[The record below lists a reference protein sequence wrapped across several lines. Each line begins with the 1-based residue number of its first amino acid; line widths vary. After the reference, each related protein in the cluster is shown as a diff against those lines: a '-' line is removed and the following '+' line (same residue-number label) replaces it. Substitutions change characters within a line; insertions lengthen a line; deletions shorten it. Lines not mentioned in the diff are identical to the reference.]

1 MDIVGRRNWYF
12 LLSLAIILPGII
24 SMAFFGFRLGI
35 DFAGGDQYNLA
46 FTKPVQASVVQKEM
60 DTFNVEA
67 TVQQAGPNG
76 VLITTKPLSS
86 AQETSIRPDL
96 SQQSPLGPARSSYAQ
111 VGPTIARELVVG
123 AGGLIAIASILI
135 VIYLSFRFNYKFA
148 VCAILALLHDVFV
161 LTGIYS
167 ILGKVFNL
175 PLGEI
180 NTLFVTAVLTVIG
193 FSVHDTIVIFDRIR
207 ENLRQASRLTFEQN
221 VNLSI
226 IQSVARSVNT
236 SMTVVFVLVALFL
249 ISPQNIKGFT
259 LALLIGIVSGTYSSI
274 FNASP
279 LLVVWRRLA
288 PREGVLYSGPSEYEL
303 CKAGP
308 SALFLLV
315 ATPSTTSQLD
325 RIRELIMPTVS
336 FLGYQLYDLALA
348 GSGSSTTLRVRIDRP
363 EGVTLADCERV
374 SKSVSALLDQAD
386 PFPTRYELE
395 VSSPGAER
403 PLRNLDEYRRFI
415 GRRAN
420 VRYRMGGD
428 SEQVAEG
435 RLTAVS
441 DDMIELQ
448 LGEGKHL
455 RTVAIPLVDIV
466 SARLAIDLSRR

>member
-46 FTKPVQASVVQKEM
+46 FTRPVQATVVQKEM

-67 TVQQAGPNG
+67 TVQQAGANG

-86 AQETSIRPDL
+86 AQETTIRADL
-96 SQQSPLGPARSSYAQ
+96 AQKFPLDPSRSSYAQ

-123 AGGLIAIASILI
+123 AGGLIVIASILI

-226 IQSVARSVNT
+226 IQSLARSLNT

-279 LLVVWRRLA
+279 LLVVWRRLD
-288 PREGVLYSGPSEYEL
+288 PR
-303 CKAGP
+303 
-308 SALFLLV
+308 
-315 ATPSTTSQLD
+315 
-325 RIRELIMPTVS
+325 
-336 FLGYQLYDLALA
+336 
-348 GSGSSTTLRVRIDRP
+348 
-363 EGVTLADCERV
+363 
-374 SKSVSALLDQAD
+374 
-386 PFPTRYELE
+386 
-395 VSSPGAER
+395 
-403 PLRNLDEYRRFI
+403 
-415 GRRAN
+415 
-420 VRYRMGGD
+420 
-428 SEQVAEG
+428 
-435 RLTAVS
+435 
-441 DDMIELQ
+441 
-448 LGEGKHL
+448 
-455 RTVAIPLVDIV
+455 
-466 SARLAIDLSRR
+466 

>member
-1 MDIVGRRNWYF
+1 VNIVGRRNWYF

-24 SMAFFGFRLGI
+24 SMAVFGFRLGI
-35 DFAGGDQYNLA
+35 DFQGGDQYSLA
-46 FTKPVQASVVQKEM
+46 FKQPVQASAVQKEM

-67 TVQQAGPNG
+67 TVQQAGSNG
-76 VLITTKPLSS
+76 VLITTKPLSP
-86 AQETSIRPDL
+86 AQDSTIRADL
-96 SQQSPLGPARSSYAQ
+96 AKMFPTDFTRSSFAE

-175 PLGEI
+175 PVGEI

-226 IQSVARSVNT
+226 IQSLARSLNT

-279 LLVVWRRLA
+279 LLVVWRRLD
-288 PREGVLYSGPSEYEL
+288 PR
-303 CKAGP
+303 
-308 SALFLLV
+308 
-315 ATPSTTSQLD
+315 
-325 RIRELIMPTVS
+325 
-336 FLGYQLYDLALA
+336 
-348 GSGSSTTLRVRIDRP
+348 
-363 EGVTLADCERV
+363 
-374 SKSVSALLDQAD
+374 
-386 PFPTRYELE
+386 
-395 VSSPGAER
+395 
-403 PLRNLDEYRRFI
+403 
-415 GRRAN
+415 
-420 VRYRMGGD
+420 
-428 SEQVAEG
+428 
-435 RLTAVS
+435 
-441 DDMIELQ
+441 
-448 LGEGKHL
+448 
-455 RTVAIPLVDIV
+455 
-466 SARLAIDLSRR
+466 

>member
-24 SMAFFGFRLGI
+24 SMAVFGFRLGI

-46 FTKPVQASVVQKEM
+46 FTQPVQATTVQKEM

-86 AQETSIRPDL
+86 AQETTIRADL
-96 SQQSPLGPARSSYAQ
+96 AKKFPLDPSRSSYAQ

-123 AGGLIAIASILI
+123 AGGLIVIASILI
-135 VIYLSFRFNYKFA
+135 VIYLSIRFNYKFA

-226 IQSVARSVNT
+226 IQSLARSVNT

-279 LLVVWRRLA
+279 LLVVWRRLD
-288 PREGVLYSGPSEYEL
+288 PR
-303 CKAGP
+303 
-308 SALFLLV
+308 
-315 ATPSTTSQLD
+315 
-325 RIRELIMPTVS
+325 
-336 FLGYQLYDLALA
+336 
-348 GSGSSTTLRVRIDRP
+348 
-363 EGVTLADCERV
+363 
-374 SKSVSALLDQAD
+374 
-386 PFPTRYELE
+386 
-395 VSSPGAER
+395 
-403 PLRNLDEYRRFI
+403 
-415 GRRAN
+415 
-420 VRYRMGGD
+420 
-428 SEQVAEG
+428 
-435 RLTAVS
+435 
-441 DDMIELQ
+441 
-448 LGEGKHL
+448 
-455 RTVAIPLVDIV
+455 
-466 SARLAIDLSRR
+466 

>member
-86 AQETSIRPDL
+86 AQETTIRADL
-96 SQQSPLGPARSSYAQ
+96 AQKFPLDPSRSSYAQ

-135 VIYLSFRFNYKFA
+135 VIYLSIRFNYKFA
-148 VCAILALLHDVFV
+148 ICAILALLHDVFI

-226 IQSVARSVNT
+226 IQSIARSVNT

-279 LLVVWRRLA
+279 LLVVWRRLD
-288 PREGVLYSGPSEYEL
+288 PR
-303 CKAGP
+303 
-308 SALFLLV
+308 
-315 ATPSTTSQLD
+315 
-325 RIRELIMPTVS
+325 
-336 FLGYQLYDLALA
+336 
-348 GSGSSTTLRVRIDRP
+348 
-363 EGVTLADCERV
+363 
-374 SKSVSALLDQAD
+374 
-386 PFPTRYELE
+386 
-395 VSSPGAER
+395 
-403 PLRNLDEYRRFI
+403 
-415 GRRAN
+415 
-420 VRYRMGGD
+420 
-428 SEQVAEG
+428 
-435 RLTAVS
+435 
-441 DDMIELQ
+441 
-448 LGEGKHL
+448 
-455 RTVAIPLVDIV
+455 
-466 SARLAIDLSRR
+466 

>member
-46 FTKPVQASVVQKEM
+46 FTRPVQSTTVQKEM

-86 AQETSIRPDL
+86 AQETTIRADL
-96 SQQSPLGPARSSYAQ
+96 AKKFPLDPSRSSYAQ

-135 VIYLSFRFNYKFA
+135 VIYLSIRFNYKFA

-226 IQSVARSVNT
+226 IQSLARSVNT
-236 SMTVVFVLVALFL
+236 SLTVVFVLVALFL

-279 LLVVWRRLA
+279 LLVVWRRLD
-288 PREGVLYSGPSEYEL
+288 PR
-303 CKAGP
+303 
-308 SALFLLV
+308 
-315 ATPSTTSQLD
+315 
-325 RIRELIMPTVS
+325 
-336 FLGYQLYDLALA
+336 
-348 GSGSSTTLRVRIDRP
+348 
-363 EGVTLADCERV
+363 
-374 SKSVSALLDQAD
+374 
-386 PFPTRYELE
+386 
-395 VSSPGAER
+395 
-403 PLRNLDEYRRFI
+403 
-415 GRRAN
+415 
-420 VRYRMGGD
+420 
-428 SEQVAEG
+428 
-435 RLTAVS
+435 
-441 DDMIELQ
+441 
-448 LGEGKHL
+448 
-455 RTVAIPLVDIV
+455 
-466 SARLAIDLSRR
+466 

>member
-12 LLSLAIILPGII
+12 LLSLAIILPGIV

-46 FTKPVQASVVQKEM
+46 FTRPVQATTVQNEM

-86 AQETSIRPDL
+86 AQETAIRADL
-96 SQQSPLGPARSSYAQ
+96 AKKFPLDPSRSSYAQ

-123 AGGLIAIASILI
+123 AGGLIVIASILI
-135 VIYLSFRFNYKFA
+135 VIYLSIRFNYKFA
-148 VCAILALLHDVFV
+148 ICAILALLHDVFV

-226 IQSVARSVNT
+226 IQSLARSVNT

-279 LLVVWRRLA
+279 LLVVWRRLD
-288 PREGVLYSGPSEYEL
+288 PR
-303 CKAGP
+303 
-308 SALFLLV
+308 
-315 ATPSTTSQLD
+315 
-325 RIRELIMPTVS
+325 
-336 FLGYQLYDLALA
+336 
-348 GSGSSTTLRVRIDRP
+348 
-363 EGVTLADCERV
+363 
-374 SKSVSALLDQAD
+374 
-386 PFPTRYELE
+386 
-395 VSSPGAER
+395 
-403 PLRNLDEYRRFI
+403 
-415 GRRAN
+415 
-420 VRYRMGGD
+420 
-428 SEQVAEG
+428 
-435 RLTAVS
+435 
-441 DDMIELQ
+441 
-448 LGEGKHL
+448 
-455 RTVAIPLVDIV
+455 
-466 SARLAIDLSRR
+466 

>member
-1 MDIVGRRNWYF
+1 MNIVGRRNWYF
-12 LLSLAIILPGII
+12 LLSLAIILPGIL

-35 DFAGGDQYNLA
+35 DFAGGDQYSLA
-46 FTKPVQASVVQKEM
+46 FKQPVQASTVQKEM

-67 TVQQAGPNG
+67 TVQQAGSNG
-76 VLITTKPLSS
+76 VLVTTKPLSS
-86 AQETSIRPDL
+86 AQETTIRADL
-96 SQQSPLGPARSSYAQ
+96 AKKFPVDPSRSSYAQ
-111 VGPTIARELVVG
+111 VGPTIAKELVVG

-135 VIYLSFRFNYKFA
+135 VMYLSFRFNYKFA

-226 IQSVARSVNT
+226 IQSLARSLNT

-279 LLVVWRRLA
+279 LLVVWRRLD
-288 PREGVLYSGPSEYEL
+288 PR
-303 CKAGP
+303 
-308 SALFLLV
+308 
-315 ATPSTTSQLD
+315 
-325 RIRELIMPTVS
+325 
-336 FLGYQLYDLALA
+336 
-348 GSGSSTTLRVRIDRP
+348 
-363 EGVTLADCERV
+363 
-374 SKSVSALLDQAD
+374 
-386 PFPTRYELE
+386 
-395 VSSPGAER
+395 
-403 PLRNLDEYRRFI
+403 
-415 GRRAN
+415 
-420 VRYRMGGD
+420 
-428 SEQVAEG
+428 
-435 RLTAVS
+435 
-441 DDMIELQ
+441 
-448 LGEGKHL
+448 
-455 RTVAIPLVDIV
+455 
-466 SARLAIDLSRR
+466 

>member
-46 FTKPVQASVVQKEM
+46 FTQPVQASAVQKEM

-67 TVQQAGPNG
+67 TVQQAGSNG

-86 AQETSIRPDL
+86 AQETSIRADL
-96 SQQSPLGPARSSYAQ
+96 AQKFPLDPSRSSYAQ

-135 VIYLSFRFNYKFA
+135 VIYLSIRFNYKFA
-148 VCAILALLHDVFV
+148 ICAILALLHDVFV

-226 IQSVARSVNT
+226 IQSIARSLNT

-279 LLVVWRRLA
+279 LLVVWRRLD
-288 PREGVLYSGPSEYEL
+288 PR
-303 CKAGP
+303 
-308 SALFLLV
+308 
-315 ATPSTTSQLD
+315 
-325 RIRELIMPTVS
+325 
-336 FLGYQLYDLALA
+336 
-348 GSGSSTTLRVRIDRP
+348 
-363 EGVTLADCERV
+363 
-374 SKSVSALLDQAD
+374 
-386 PFPTRYELE
+386 
-395 VSSPGAER
+395 
-403 PLRNLDEYRRFI
+403 
-415 GRRAN
+415 
-420 VRYRMGGD
+420 
-428 SEQVAEG
+428 
-435 RLTAVS
+435 
-441 DDMIELQ
+441 
-448 LGEGKHL
+448 
-455 RTVAIPLVDIV
+455 
-466 SARLAIDLSRR
+466 

>member
-46 FTKPVQASVVQKEM
+46 FTQPVQAATVQKEM

-86 AQETSIRPDL
+86 AQETTIRADL
-96 SQQSPLGPARSSYAQ
+96 AQKFPLDPARSSYAQ

-135 VIYLSFRFNYKFA
+135 VIYLSIRFNYKFA
-148 VCAILALLHDVFV
+148 ICAILALLHDVFV

-167 ILGKVFNL
+167 ILGKVLNL

-180 NTLFVTAVLTVIG
+180 NTLFVTAALTVIG

-226 IQSVARSVNT
+226 IQSLARSVNT

-279 LLVVWRRLA
+279 LLVVWRRLD
-288 PREGVLYSGPSEYEL
+288 PR
-303 CKAGP
+303 
-308 SALFLLV
+308 
-315 ATPSTTSQLD
+315 
-325 RIRELIMPTVS
+325 
-336 FLGYQLYDLALA
+336 
-348 GSGSSTTLRVRIDRP
+348 
-363 EGVTLADCERV
+363 
-374 SKSVSALLDQAD
+374 
-386 PFPTRYELE
+386 
-395 VSSPGAER
+395 
-403 PLRNLDEYRRFI
+403 
-415 GRRAN
+415 
-420 VRYRMGGD
+420 
-428 SEQVAEG
+428 
-435 RLTAVS
+435 
-441 DDMIELQ
+441 
-448 LGEGKHL
+448 
-455 RTVAIPLVDIV
+455 
-466 SARLAIDLSRR
+466 

>member
-12 LLSLAIILPGII
+12 LLSLAIILPGILWR
-24 SMAFFGFRLGI
+24 AFFGFRLGI

-67 TVQQAGPNG
+67 TVQQAGPDG

-86 AQETSIRPDL
+86 AQETTIRADL
-96 SQQSPLGPARSSYAQ
+96 AQKFPLDPARSSYAQ

-123 AGGLIAIASILI
+123 AGGLIATPSILI

-148 VCAILALLHDVFV
+148 VCASLALLHDVFV

-226 IQSVARSVNT
+226 IQSIARSVNT

-279 LLVVWRRLA
+279 LLVVWRRVD
-288 PREGVLYSGPSEYEL
+288 PR
-303 CKAGP
+303 
-308 SALFLLV
+308 
-315 ATPSTTSQLD
+315 
-325 RIRELIMPTVS
+325 
-336 FLGYQLYDLALA
+336 
-348 GSGSSTTLRVRIDRP
+348 
-363 EGVTLADCERV
+363 
-374 SKSVSALLDQAD
+374 
-386 PFPTRYELE
+386 
-395 VSSPGAER
+395 
-403 PLRNLDEYRRFI
+403 
-415 GRRAN
+415 
-420 VRYRMGGD
+420 
-428 SEQVAEG
+428 
-435 RLTAVS
+435 
-441 DDMIELQ
+441 
-448 LGEGKHL
+448 
-455 RTVAIPLVDIV
+455 
-466 SARLAIDLSRR
+466 

>member
-12 LLSLAIILPGII
+12 LLSLAIILPGIV

-46 FTKPVQASVVQKEM
+46 FTRPVQATTVQKEM

-67 TVQQAGPNG
+67 TVQQAGPSG
-76 VLITTKPLSS
+76 VLITTKPLSP
-86 AQETSIRPDL
+86 AQETTIRADL
-96 SQQSPLGPARSSYAQ
+96 AKTFPLDPSRSSYAQ

-135 VIYLSFRFNYKFA
+135 VIYLSIRFNYKFA
-148 VCAILALLHDVFV
+148 ICAILALLHDVFV

-167 ILGKVFNL
+167 ILGKVLNL

-226 IQSVARSVNT
+226 IQSLARSVNT

-279 LLVVWRRLA
+279 LLVVWRRLD
-288 PREGVLYSGPSEYEL
+288 PR
-303 CKAGP
+303 
-308 SALFLLV
+308 
-315 ATPSTTSQLD
+315 
-325 RIRELIMPTVS
+325 
-336 FLGYQLYDLALA
+336 
-348 GSGSSTTLRVRIDRP
+348 
-363 EGVTLADCERV
+363 
-374 SKSVSALLDQAD
+374 
-386 PFPTRYELE
+386 
-395 VSSPGAER
+395 
-403 PLRNLDEYRRFI
+403 
-415 GRRAN
+415 
-420 VRYRMGGD
+420 
-428 SEQVAEG
+428 
-435 RLTAVS
+435 
-441 DDMIELQ
+441 
-448 LGEGKHL
+448 
-455 RTVAIPLVDIV
+455 
-466 SARLAIDLSRR
+466 